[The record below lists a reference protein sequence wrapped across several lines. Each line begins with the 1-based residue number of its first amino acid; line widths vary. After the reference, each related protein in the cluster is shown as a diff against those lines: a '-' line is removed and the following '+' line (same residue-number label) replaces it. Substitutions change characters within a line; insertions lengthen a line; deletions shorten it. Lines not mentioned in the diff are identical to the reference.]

1 MYTHV
6 GQCCSVVVGG
16 VKDHVD
22 SDNDDED
29 EEMVLEEGVKAF
41 GNDWLPPKK
50 TAEYVTDHFGLISCL
65 VCKLFDQI
73 FVGVLEVFLSPR
85 CQSRASSRSPYG
97 VVPC

>member
-1 MYTHV
+1 MYTHL

-22 SDNDDED
+22 SDNDDEDED

-50 TAEYVTDHFGLISCL
+50 TAEYVTVHFGLSYL
-65 VCKLFDQI
+65 LSGLQI
-73 FVGVLEVFLSPR
+73 I
-85 CQSRASSRSPYG
+85 
-97 VVPC
+97 